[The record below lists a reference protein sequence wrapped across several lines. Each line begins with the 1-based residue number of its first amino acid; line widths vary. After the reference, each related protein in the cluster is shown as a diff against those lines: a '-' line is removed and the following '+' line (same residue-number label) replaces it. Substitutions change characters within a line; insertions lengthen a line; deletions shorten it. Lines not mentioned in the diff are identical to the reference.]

1 MLRITWLL
9 LLVGLAIPAWA
20 QDQLPTCSAPVW
32 RTCELIFPLS
42 PDEDNSRTELRAEFR
57 SPHRDTL
64 AIQGFR
70 QAPGRWVIR
79 VAPNEI
85 GQWDYRITTSVDRL
99 DGRVGHVTGTESDAP
114 GFVQTALLHHFQ
126 TQGNQLQ
133 HLWMGAEV
141 ENFLQV
147 TPEQF
152 AAVLKA
158 RREQGFTHLRVVI
171 DKDSDLDAA
180 AERIRA
186 INDQGFVADLVLPV
200 PEGSRRQRERDVAE
214 LVARFG
220 AFNVTWAGIPAFETI
235 PEEIGDGWE
244 LARGVSEA
252 IAASDPY
259 HHPLTSMAQMT
270 SASLL
275 GDPNDPEVPMTM
287 LSYGTVDPNV
297 GAVEHQFYHLPGLN
311 MAMASRADLWNAT
324 MNGQYPEA
332 TIEWPGKE
340 QEMRAW
346 ADLMGEARYWNL
358 EPYFDLDGG
367 RALAYPALE
376 YIVYVPKPGPVELHV
391 EKHGYDVLWMDP
403 ATGERIDGD
412 GFNDEVFSAEPP
424 PGDHDWVLR
433 VSREGK
439 KKDLLGSY
447 KFDALVPSVQQVE
460 TRASETPYEVALPKG
475 DLSLR
480 VANFYELKVTRG
492 SLATRD
498 LLVEWTVELASGR
511 GGFRVVGTGQ
521 SGQLRLPKILTEQG
535 PGVLSLRVQL
545 LNKFG
550 KAYSVDRAI
559 RLTE

>member
-9 LLVGLAIPAWA
+9 LAGLAIPVWA
-20 QDQLPTCSAPVW
+20 IAELPTCSAPAW
-32 RTCELIFPLS
+32 STCDLIFELS
-42 PDEDNSRTELRAEFR
+42 PDEDTTRTELRVEFR

-70 QAPGRWVIR
+70 QAPGRWVVR
-79 VAPNEI
+79 VAPTSAGE
-85 GQWDYRITTSVDRL
+85 WDYRITTSVDLL
-99 DGRVGHVTGTESDAP
+99 DGRVGHMTATESDAP
-114 GFVQTALLHHFQ
+114 GFVQTALSHHFQ
-126 TQGNQLQ
+126 TQGNLLQ

-141 ENFLQV
+141 GDFSQLPVEDF
-147 TPEQF
+147 TDI
-152 AAVLKA
+152 LKV
-158 RREQGFTHLRVVI
+158 RRAEGFTHLQVVI
-171 DKDSDLDAA
+171 ETDTDLDAA

-200 PEGSRRQRERDVAE
+200 PEGSRRQREGQIAE
-214 LVARFG
+214 TVARFC
-220 AFNVTWAGIPAFETI
+220 AFNITWAGIPAFETI
-235 PEEIGDGWE
+235 PEELGDGWE
-244 LARGVSEA
+244 LAREVSEV
-252 IAASDPY
+252 IAANDPY
-259 HHPLTSMAQMT
+259 HHPLTSQAQTT

-287 LSYGTVDPNV
+287 VSYGTVDPNI
-297 GAVEHQFYHLPGLN
+297 GAVEHQFYHLPALN
-311 MAMASRADLWNAT
+311 TAIASRADLWNAT
-324 MNGQYPEA
+324 MNGQYPASSTEG
-332 TIEWPGKE
+332 PGAA

-376 YIVYVPKPGPVELHV
+376 YIVYVQEPGPVELHV

-403 ATGERIDGD
+403 ATGERIEAK
-412 GFNDEVFSAEPP
+412 GFNEDVFSTEPP

-439 KKDLLGSY
+439 KKDLLNDL
-447 KFDALVPSVQQVE
+447 KFDALVPPVQEVE
-460 TRASETPYEVALPKG
+460 TRASETPYEIVSPTEN
-475 DLSLR
+475 LSLR
-480 VANFYELKVTRG
+480 IANFYELKVTRG
-492 SLATRD
+492 SRATRD
-498 LLVEWTVELASGR
+498 LLVEWTAELATGR

-521 SGQLRLPKILTEQG
+521 SGQLQLPKILTEQG

-545 LNKFG
+545 LNAYG
-550 KAYSVDRAI
+550 KAYFVDRAV